1 MERALGILSNKK
13 LSLMLDYDGTLTP
26 IVGRPQDAAL
36 SFKMKELLRSL
47 AARYPLAVITGR
59 ALDDIKSLVG
69 LRSITYA
76 ANHGLEVSSSDTTPA
91 PFTMVFDPG
100 RGTTEELK
108 RLSTELDALG
118 AACRGAVVEDKG
130 ATLSV
135 HYRLVDSSGIE
146 GFLGDVKAV
155 LRTSEAGGLVRVT
168 EGKKVIEV
176 RPRVSWDKGSVVK
189 WLMQRHVFASTF
201 PVYLGD
207 DATDS
212 DAFSAL
218 KGVGLSVFVGATP
231 DTAGAKGMGADYMLG
246 TQAEVYGFLKRLGE
260 FEFKGRPS

>member
-1 MERALGILSNKK
+1 MERALGMLSNKK

-59 ALDDIKSLVG
+59 GLDDIKTLVG

-76 ANHGLEVSSSDTTPA
+76 ANHGLEVSSSNLIPA

-100 RGTTEELK
+100 RGTTDELK
-108 RLSTELDALG
+108 RLSAELEALG

-135 HYRLVDSSGIE
+135 HYRLVDSSVLE

-155 LRTSEAGGLVRVT
+155 LRAPQKNGLVRVT

-176 RPRVSWDKGSVVK
+176 RPMVSWDKGSVVK
-189 WLMQRHVFASTF
+189 WLIDRQGFASTF
-201 PVYLGD
+201 PVYMGD
-207 DATDS
+207 DATDF

-218 KGVGLSVFVGATP
+218 RGVGLSVFVGALACATEDP
-231 DTAGAKGMGADYMLG
+231 LDRGADCLLG
-246 TQAEVYGFLKRLGE
+246 SQNEVYGFLKRLYE
-260 FEFKGRPS
+260 LKDRAP